1 MQKLLFLLSFLLNI
15 CFSLTAQTKIDLVL
29 LRSNERIENISF
41 YNLKGNASFENMPY
55 SDSIRLDF
63 PSVGD
68 DIFNIEYKNG
78 DRYFKQQAWIGVNTS
93 KIYVS
98 IADNELKIESIKGDD
113 TYYKFIEFQ
122 KGLALMNGA
131 SEPTISEYIL
141 TRIAENA
148 NSPVSLAFAEVF
160 VKKLKNNKEEIRK
173 IKKILESQPT
183 AVKNH
188 LIHAGL
194 YLRVSALLNTE
205 IVDFQSLTFMNRQ
218 LEQTIIT
225 SQSESYTILDFWF
238 VACAPCIKQHQQ
250 MKKDFEADIWNGAV
264 RLVGISTDE
273 DLDAWRKYL
282 TDHEIKWDNYIENF
296 NQDDKLSN
304 QLGVMTYPT
313 YCLLDKT
320 HSISKYFTSYEELKR
335 YLRGE

>member
-1 MQKLLFLLSFLLNI
+1 MKNTLFLTLLFSIFFAQLI
-15 CFSLTAQTKIDLVL
+15 AQTKIDLVL
-29 LRSNERIENISF
+29 IRSNELIETISF
-41 YNLKGNASFENMPY
+41 FNLKGNASFENMPF

-63 PSVGD
+63 PSIGD

-78 DRYFKQQAWIGVNTS
+78 DRYFKQQAWLGANTS

-113 TYYKFIEFQ
+113 TYYKFTEFQ
-122 KGLALMNGA
+122 KGMASLNGA

-148 NSPVSLAFAEVF
+148 NSPLSLAFAEVF
-160 VKKLKNNKEEIRK
+160 VKKLKNNKEEIKK
-173 IKKILESQPT
+173 IKKILESQP
-183 AVKNH
+183 AEVKNH
-188 LIHAGL
+188 LIHAGI

-205 IVDFQSLTFMNRQ
+205 SVDFQSLTFMNRQ
-218 LEQTIIT
+218 LEQTIIS
-225 SQSESYTILDFWF
+225 SQNESYTILDFWF
-238 VACAPCIKQHQQ
+238 VACAPCVKQHQQ

-264 RLVGISTDE
+264 RLIGISTDE
-273 DLDAWRKYL
+273 DLDAWRRYL
-282 TDHEIKWDNYIENF
+282 NDHEIKWDNYIENF

-313 YCLLDKT
+313 YCLLDKNYGV
-320 HSISKYFTSYEELKR
+320 SKLFSSYEELKR